1 MIKKIGKLK
10 IEKVFSA
17 SFPITYLPRS
27 RPTKPMTDNSPEDW
41 RVFSAQ
47 SGVRKGFSSNIDVVQ
62 AFVSFRYRIR
72 LLTDL
77 PYNAMKQLA
86 IPCCQIYPINT
97 RIPFYLELWSL
108 SPSTLAMYTQ
118 VPPALGHS
126 RGQSG
131 SSSETARIDVAALRN
146 LKVEMLQRTLKFSQT
161 LATAN
166 IRQRENELRPTV
178 RTAIDRAQATGRTAF
193 STRNGNACM
202 CWEGEIMVSGD
213 EPLWGGCSGFLAP
226 NVFVRVRNHP
236 CPLRGESIDITR
248 IGSYRPED
256 RSSEVQGLSAESY

>member
-1 MIKKIGKLK
+1 M
-10 IEKVFSA
+10 FSA

-27 RPTKPMTDNSPEDW
+27 RPTKPITDNSPEDW

-72 LLTDL
+72 LLTNL
-77 PYNAMKQLA
+77 PYNPQLA
-86 IPCCQIYPINT
+86 LPCCQVYPINT
-97 RIPFYLELWSL
+97 RIRFYLELWSL

-126 RGQSG
+126 KGQS
-131 SSSETARIDVAALRN
+131 SSSETARVDVAALRN

-166 IRQRENELRPTV
+166 IRLHENELRPTV
-178 RTAIDRAQATGRTAF
+178 RTAIDRAQAAGRTAF

-236 CPLRGESIDITR
+236 YLLRGESIDIVR
-248 IGSYRPED
+248 IGSYRSED
-256 RSSEVQGLSAESY
+256 CSSEVQGLSTESY